1 MQTSRVEAFS
11 DGVFAIA
18 ITLLI
23 LSVGIDK
30 APHGDLGTYLVDLW
44 PAYLAYGVSFL
55 TIGIMW
61 VNHHLLFDNFARV
74 DRPMLLLNILLLMLI
89 AFVPFPTRVAAQ
101 FARSEV
107 DRRDAALLYGL
118 TMTITAILFFALW
131 MYGSRRLL
139 RPDADPRVVSGIT
152 RAERAAFEARP
163 ARTMRGLFLYFLRL
177 GSLGFGGPIALAG
190 YMRRDLVEARG
201 WYSEDEYQQG
211 LAIAQTMPGPLAAQL
226 AMWLGYLQRGA
237 RGALGV
243 ALPFVVP
250 PFLLVTAVAAL
261 YAHYQGL
268 SQVESVFFGVGPAV
282 MAIIAI
288 AAYKLARSTNKR
300 DPILWTVAAI

>member
-1 MQTSRVEAFS
+1 METGRVEAFS

-23 LSVGIDK
+23 LAVGIEK
-30 APHGDLGTYLVDLW
+30 APHGNLGSYLVDLW
-44 PAYLAYGVSFL
+44 PAYVAYAVSFL

-152 RAERAAFEARP
+152 RSYLPGTPLYGGATLLAFLSATASLILFAAIALFYALSAALFGRRDSTV
-163 ARTMRGLFLYFLRL
+163 ARTASSG
-177 GSLGFGGPIALAG
+177 
-190 YMRRDLVEARG
+190 D
-201 WYSEDEYQQG
+201 
-211 LAIAQTMPGPLAAQL
+211 
-226 AMWLGYLQRGA
+226 
-237 RGALGV
+237 
-243 ALPFVVP
+243 P
-250 PFLLVTAVAAL
+250 P
-261 YAHYQGL
+261 
-268 SQVESVFFGVGPAV
+268 S
-282 MAIIAI
+282 
-288 AAYKLARSTNKR
+288 
-300 DPILWTVAAI
+300 